1 MQSPQIIYCIDT
13 GSLINPWHKI
23 YQPDMFITIW
33 NDHLPALFESGQ
45 LVSSRQVLIEIE
57 KQEDDLCN
65 WCRDRKEYFEEVDAA
80 VIGHVTMLMDRYQR
94 LTTAGRNEA
103 DPFVVALAMART
115 PHLTVVAEE
124 GSGMPNTRTQN
135 IPFLCQQHAVRCITF
150 NTLLRETGWR
160 EGGRRV

>member
-1 MQSPQIIYCIDT
+1 MQSPQTTYCIDT

-33 NDHLPALFESGQ
+33 NDHLPALFEGGR
-45 LVSSRQVLIEIE
+45 LVSSRQCLIEIE
-57 KQEDDLCN
+57 KQEDDLWN
-65 WCRDRKEYFEEVDAA
+65 WWRDRKEYFEEVDAA

-94 LTTAGRNEA
+94 LTTAGRNGA
-103 DPFVVALAMART
+103 GPFVVALAMPRS

-124 GSGMPNTRTQN
+124 GGWMPNARTQN

-160 EGGRRV
+160 EGGRRL